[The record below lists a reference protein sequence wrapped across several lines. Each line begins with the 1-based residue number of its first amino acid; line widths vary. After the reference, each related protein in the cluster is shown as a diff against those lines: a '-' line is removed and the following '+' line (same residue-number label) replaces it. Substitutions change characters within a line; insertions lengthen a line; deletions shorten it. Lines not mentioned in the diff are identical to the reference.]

1 MSTQRVYTTF
11 VRLLLSSDGKHV
23 KAFGEGY
30 CLCQGGALGDC
41 THVAAA
47 LFTLQDLVYLAG
59 RVPGEKSRILS
70 CTERLQN
77 LLYAAALPEGRV
89 QLEKLIAPAH
99 ALVRD
104 LRDGHLLAR
113 QEGRLAVHLSTKT
126 NKQRREQ

>member
-1 MSTQRVYTTF
+1 MSPPSMSTQRVYTTF

-77 LLYAAALPEGRV
+77 LLYAAALLKDVYSLTSSLLP
-89 QLEKLIAPAH
+89 
-99 ALVRD
+99 
-104 LRDGHLLAR
+104 LAR
-113 QEGRLAVHLSTKT
+113 SCVICEMDIFWPAKRAAWRST
-126 NKQRREQ
+126 